1 MRRKA
6 GKNHRKQAEEHR
18 LPEET
23 GYGAEERFPAGSS
36 FRQYIFVIRELTGRE
51 IKRKYARSYLGI
63 LWSVLNPLLSMAVM
77 TMIFSTIFKR
87 NIENY
92 PIYYLTGSIFWSLFT
107 EATNSAMTALVDNKS
122 MLIKVRLPMEI
133 FPLSRCFTAMT
144 NFGYSLVAY
153 TVMLFVSRIP
163 FTPYMLM
170 IFLYAGMLFLFALG
184 VGYFL
189 SVLYTIFGDI
199 KHLYSIM
206 LTLLMYASAIFYPV
220 ESTSEMMQ
228 KIIKSNPVYN
238 YIACA
243 RKCMLEA
250 AMPDSAQWMKL
261 FVWSI
266 GMFLFGKIF
275 FHKMR
280 NRVLQKV

>member
-1 MRRKA
+1 MRK
-6 GKNHRKQAEEHR
+6 GKRLGTGKKSLTEEDFR
-18 LPEET
+18 TEDESQT
-23 GYGAEERFPAGSS
+23 ESRFQ
-36 FRQYIFVIRELTGRE
+36 QYLFVIRELTARE

-63 LWSVLNPLLSMAVM
+63 VWSVLNPLLSMAVM
-77 TMIFSTIFKR
+77 SMIFSTIFKR

-92 PIYYLTGSIFWSLFT
+92 PIYYLTGSIFWGLFT
-107 EATNSAMTALVDNKS
+107 ESTNAAMTALVDNKN

-144 NFGYSLVAY
+144 NFGYSLAAY
-153 TVMLFVSRIP
+153 TVMLLVMRIR

-170 IFLYAGMLFLFALG
+170 IFLYAVLLLLFSVG
-184 VGYFL
+184 VGYLL
-189 SVLYTIFGDI
+189 SVFYTLFGDI
-199 KHLYSIM
+199 KHLYSIL

-220 ESTSEMMQ
+220 ESTSEVMQ
-228 KIIKSNPVYN
+228 KVIRCNPVYN

-243 RKCMLEA
+243 RKCVLEA
-250 AMPDSAQWMKL
+250 AMPDTGQWIKL
-261 FVWSI
+261 VVWS
-266 GMFLFGKIF
+266 GGVFLFGKIY